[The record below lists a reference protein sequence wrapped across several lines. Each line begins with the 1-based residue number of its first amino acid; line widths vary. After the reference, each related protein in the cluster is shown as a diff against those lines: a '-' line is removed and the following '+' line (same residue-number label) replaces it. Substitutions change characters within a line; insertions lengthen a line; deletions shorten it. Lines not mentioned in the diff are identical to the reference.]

1 MVSPALYNAYN
12 RIPLTFVSGEGSWL
26 TSDKGERYL
35 DFGSGIAVNSL
46 GHGHPHLVQALKK
59 QAEGIWHLSNL
70 YDIAEQN
77 RLAERLTAATFA
89 DRAFFVNSG
98 AEAMECAIKTA
109 RRYHWLKGDVEKNR
123 IITFEG
129 AFHGRTLATIAA
141 GGKDKY
147 LEGFGPHMDGFDQVA
162 FGDHEALEAAITDK
176 TAAILIEP
184 IQGEGG
190 IRAVPPQCLRGL
202 RALCD
207 KHGLLLIFD
216 EVQCGVGRTGEL
228 FAHET
233 AGIAPDL
240 MAVAKGIGGGFPI
253 GVCLANEEA
262 STGITPGIHG
272 TTYGGNPLA
281 MAVGCAVLDVV
292 LGDGF
297 LEDVKRKSLYFKQRL
312 AAVVDTNADIL
323 EEVRGEGLLL
333 GLKTRGSNLDFIAAA
348 RDAKLLSVPAGTD
361 IMRVLPPLTA
371 THEDFDT
378 AIDALEAACTSV
390 RVKAS

>member
-12 RIPLTFVSGEGSWL
+12 RIPLTFVSGEGAWL

-46 GHGHPHLVQALKK
+46 GHAHPHLVQALQK

-70 YDIAEQN
+70 YDVAEQN
-77 RLAERLTAATFA
+77 QLADRLIAATFA

-109 RRYHWLKGDVEKNR
+109 RRYHWRKGDTERNR

-147 LEGFGPHMDGFDQVA
+147 LEGFGPHMDGFDQVP
-162 FGDHEALEAAITDK
+162 FGDHDALKAATTNK

-190 IRAVPPQCLRGL
+190 IRCVPPQDLRGL
-202 RALCD
+202 RDLCD
-207 KHGLLLIFD
+207 EHGLLLIFD
-216 EVQCGVGRTGEL
+216 EVQCGVGRTGTL
-228 FAHET
+228 FAHEA
-233 AGIAPDL
+233 AGMEPDL
-240 MAVAKGIGGGFPI
+240 MAVAKGIGGGFPL
-253 GVCLANEEA
+253 GACLATEEA

-281 MAVGCAVLDVV
+281 MAVGCAVLDVI
-292 LGDGF
+292 LADGF
-297 LEDVKRKSLYFKQRL
+297 LDEVKHKGLLLKQKL
-312 AAVVDTNADIL
+312 AGLVDTNADIL

-333 GLKTRGSNLDFIAAA
+333 GLKTRGSNMDFIAAA

-361 IMRVLPPLTA
+361 IMRVLPPLTVTESDIEIA
-371 THEDFDT
+371 LSS
-378 AIDALEAACTSV
+378 LEAACSAV
-390 RVKAS
+390 RSKAA